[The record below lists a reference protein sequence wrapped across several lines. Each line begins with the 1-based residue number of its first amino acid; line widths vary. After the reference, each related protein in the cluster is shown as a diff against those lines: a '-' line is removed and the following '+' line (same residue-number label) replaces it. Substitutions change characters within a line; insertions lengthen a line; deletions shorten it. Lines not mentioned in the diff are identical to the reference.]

1 MAMRRN
7 PRTERATKVATTN
20 PSKSPWL
27 TNLFH
32 PLMIGGMF
40 GCTAISLVGLVH
52 LVFPAWNGTYV
63 IVGCVLAA
71 LEANYSYRL
80 IRSRRLQG
88 GEVLRFQVVEIALL
102 FIALKIGGY
111 VGDRWADVW
120 ADVQTWSHNPSGIAD
135 PATIVAFILAALSWW
150 VSTQT
155 TRDLER
161 LGEPPE
167 HSRYYVLPRESL
179 TQRFFWGGVLLL
191 VITGLHYT
199 GIVQLLDPSRPRV
212 PGPTI
217 NVLVYFLL
225 ELVMLGQI
233 EFTQLRNQWQAQ
245 KITIP
250 GELTSRWVRYS
261 LVLLGLAAFLAF
273 LLPTGYT
280 VGLLDVAGG
289 GLRLIVGILSL
300 IAQILL
306 FLLTLLLWPLMFL
319 LSLIFGTAPP
329 RLRPQ
334 SLSLR
339 QQQEPLG
346 NAAPGGWFGVLRSV
360 LFWAATLGML
370 FYVVRNYLRDH
381 PELLKSLAGL
391 SLIRTLRRWWAAL
404 WRRLTGLAEALGE
417 RLPGRRSPGEG
428 GLQTPVG
435 PFHFLRL
442 SALSARERILYYY
455 LSVLRRAERQGLPRR
470 RTQTPYEYDATLS
483 PNLPSAQQELAS
495 LTQAFVEARYS
506 PHTVDARQTRQV
518 HTYWQQ
524 VKAALRAL
532 RDGKGGKRAL

>member
-1 MAMRRN
+1 MMRKQDQN
-7 PRTERATKVATTN
+7 
-20 PSKSPWL
+20 PWL

-40 GCTAISLVGLVH
+40 GCTAISLVSLVH

-111 VGDRWADVW
+111 TGDRWADVW
-120 ADVQTWSHNPSGIAD
+120 ADVQTWSHNPFGIAD

-167 HSRYYVLPRESL
+167 HSRYYVPPRESL

-233 EFTQLRNQWQAQ
+233 EFTQLRNQWKAQ
-245 KITIP
+245 KITMP

-280 VGLLDVAGG
+280 AGLLDVAGG
-289 GLRLIVGILSL
+289 GLRLIVGILTL

-319 LSLIFGTAPP
+319 LSLIFGTTPP

-334 SLSLR
+334 FLSLR
-339 QQQEPLG
+339 RQQEPLG
-346 NAAPGGWFGVLRSV
+346 NAAPGGWFGILRSV
-360 LFWAATLGML
+360 LFWAVTLGML
-370 FYVVRNYLRDH
+370 FYVIRNYLRDH

-391 SLIRTLRRWWAAL
+391 SLIRTLRRWWTAL

-428 GLQTPVG
+428 GLQAPGG

-506 PHTVDARQTRQV
+506 PHTVDAAQTRQV

-532 RDGKGGKRAL
+532 RHKEEDSSSLRSSE